1 MNVEHYKLYKDV
13 EFLHFEF
20 FSDGPNGK
28 IRKIIQYQE
37 FSPGS
42 QIYNLGFGDWNEM
55 RNDVDDTIVTNNR
68 DTQKVLGTVAK
79 SVEEF
84 MRLRPNATIFAQG
97 STLVRTRL
105 YQMGVAMFLDE
116 ISEQF
121 LVLGLIDKEWLLF
134 VKGVNYEAFL
144 LRKK

>member
-1 MNVEHYKLYKDV
+1 MNVEHYKLYQDV

-20 FSDGPNGK
+20 FSEGPNGK

-42 QIYNLGFGDWNEM
+42 QIYNLGFGDWNNK
-55 RNDVDDTIVTNNR
+55 RHDVDDTVVTNNK
-68 DTQKVLGTVAK
+68 DTQKVLATVAK

-84 MRLRPNATIFAQG
+84 MRLRPKATIFAQG
-97 STLVRTRL
+97 STPARTRL
-105 YQMGVAMFLDE
+105 YQMSVAMFFEE
-116 ISEQF
+116 ISEHF
-121 LVLGLIDKEWLLF
+121 LILGLKDKEWLQF
-134 VKGVNYEAFL
+134 VKGVTYDAFL